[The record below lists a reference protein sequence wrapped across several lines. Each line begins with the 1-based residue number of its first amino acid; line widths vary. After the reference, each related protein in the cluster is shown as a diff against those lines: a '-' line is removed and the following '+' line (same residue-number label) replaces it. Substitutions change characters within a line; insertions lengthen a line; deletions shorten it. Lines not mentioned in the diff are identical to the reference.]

1 MAFAPASLI
10 LANHYFPLS
19 KALGAS
25 VHGGLEVEISISHI
39 LLGLVVILL
48 FAIFVRLGSIAI
60 QISRNQEI
68 NNAYNNDHY
77 SQRGELFNNHSE
89 HLEEISSNI
98 QQLKSDV
105 EDMKFVSDVFY
116 KYKLPDKSE
125 RDFLDQIAIDNEV
138 SDGIARA
145 RDRNT

>member
-1 MAFAPASLI
+1 M
-10 LANHYFPLS
+10 
-19 KALGAS
+19 
-25 VHGGLEVEISISHI
+25 EINLSHI
-39 LLGLVVILL
+39 LLGLIVILL

-68 NNAYNNDHY
+68 NNAYNNDHH
-77 SQRGELFNNHSE
+77 SQRAELLGNHSE
-89 HLEEISSNI
+89 HLDEISSNI

-125 RDFLDQIAIDNEV
+125 RDFLEQVDIDNEV
-138 SDGIARA
+138 SNGIARA
-145 RDRNT
+145 RDKNT